1 MFSPFN
7 NQTYEELWIYC
18 VQTKYLVTY
27 TDIYE
32 KERQQQQS
40 ELLLAKFEQSLHNH
54 CTVVNIC
61 SQFDSYRYI
70 LLIDVFIL
78 LHISHVSYSGKKIL
92 QIEMI
97 NKFFKCLGLSVSFKS
112 KSRKKN
118 KTRRMHDIY

>member
-7 NQTYEELWIYC
+7 NQTHEELWIYC

-54 CTVVNIC
+54 CTVVNILIF
-61 SQFDSYRYI
+61 SFYSTLVMYLTPVRRFYR
-70 LLIDVFIL
+70 
-78 LHISHVSYSGKKIL
+78 
-92 QIEMI
+92 
-97 NKFFKCLGLSVSFKS
+97 
-112 KSRKKN
+112 
-118 KTRRMHDIY
+118 